1 MSQFRSAEFLTAIS
15 DLHVLMFMATNEIM
29 PLRYCLL
36 VLEMFSL
43 NLIVLHRDYLGPLYD
58 AIRTKNVEAA
68 REWSYL
74 DHWSNMQAL
83 IQATT
88 MN

>member
-1 MSQFRSAEFLTAIS
+1 MAVFTQSSFRDF
-15 DLHVLMFMATNEIM
+15 
-29 PLRYCLL
+29 
-36 VLEMFSL
+36 
-43 NLIVLHRDYLGPLYD
+43 LGPLYD
-58 AIRTKNVEAA
+58 AIRTGNLEAA

-74 DHWSNMQAL
+74 DHWSQMQAL